1 MLNATE
7 YGAGNMVSTNGD
19 VYSYGILVLETVT
32 GKRPTDSRFRQGLS
46 LREYVELGLHDRVMD
61 VLDRWLLMDLENGR
75 EAGDGHS
82 YRRKIDCVISLL
94 RLGMSCSHETPSS
107 RMLTAEIVKELH
119 DIRESLLTEHSIEDG
134 RYANVTLE

>member
-1 MLNATE
+1 MFDAIE
-7 YGAGNMVSTNGD
+7 YGAGNMVSIHGD
-19 VYSYGILVLETVT
+19 IYSYGILVLETVT
-32 GKRPTDSRFRQGLS
+32 GKSPTDSRFRHGLS

-61 VLDRWLLMDLENGR
+61 VVDRQLLMDLGNGR
-75 EAGDGHS
+75 EAGDDPS

-94 RLGMSCSHETPSS
+94 TLGMSCSHETPSS

-119 DIRESLLTEHSIEDG
+119 DIKESLLREYRIEDG